1 MAGCNNNSENNKE
14 CYWEKGGVLMKNEKI
29 TIIVPIYNGEIYI
42 KKLVE
47 KLKEQKGNFS
57 IELIALV
64 SFSKDKS
71 LEISKKLFDKVLE
84 IKKFNHA
91 KTRHEGALIA
101 EGDILVFITQDILPY
116 DNNWLKEL
124 VNPLN
129 ENIIAS
135 FSKQIAYEEHSE
147 IEKIIRRFNY
157 PDENRICNKQNE
169 KVNGRKNIFYSDA
182 SSAILKIE
190 FFKLGGYDFLTPTSE
205 DVYLASKII
214 ESGKSFIYTA
224 KSKIWHS
231 HQLSLKDSYK
241 RYRDIGKFEKLFEKE
256 IDFSK
261 TENEGKKLL
270 MYLIKELIKKR
281 KIKESLYI
289 PFDIG
294 VRWLGYKVGKK
305 I

>member
-1 MAGCNNNSENNKE
+1 
-14 CYWEKGGVLMKNEKI
+14 MKNKKI
-29 TIIVPIYNGEIYI
+29 SIIVPIYNGEIYI

-71 LEISKKLFDKVLE
+71 LEISKELFDKVLE
-84 IKKFNHA
+84 VKKFNHA

-101 EGDILVFITQDILPY
+101 EGNILVFITQDILPY

-124 VNPLN
+124 VSPLN

-157 PDENRICNKQNE
+157 PDENRICNKENG

-182 SSAILKIE
+182 SSAILKDE
-190 FFKLGGYDFLTPTSE
+190 FFKLGGYDFFVPTNE
-205 DVYLASKII
+205 DVYIASKII
-214 ESGKSFIYTA
+214 KNGKSFIYRA
-224 KSKIWHS
+224 ESKIWHS
-231 HQLSLKDSYK
+231 HHLSLKETYK
-241 RYRDIGKFEKLFEKE
+241 RYRDIGKFEKLLKKE

-270 MYLIKELIKKR
+270 IYLIKELIKKR
-281 KIKESLYI
+281 KIDELIYL
-289 PFDIG
+289 PLDIG
-294 VRWLGYKVGKK
+294 ARWMGYKVGKIK
-305 I
+305 LIK

>member
-1 MAGCNNNSENNKE
+1 
-14 CYWEKGGVLMKNEKI
+14 MKNKKI
-29 TIIVPIYNGEIYI
+29 SIIVPIYNGEIYI
-42 KKLVE
+42 KKLVG
-47 KLKEQKGNFS
+47 KLKEQKGDFF

-71 LEISKKLFDKVLE
+71 LEISKELFDKVLE
-84 IKKFNHA
+84 VKKFNHA

-101 EGDILVFITQDILPY
+101 DGDILVFITQDIFPY
-116 DNNWLKEL
+116 DNNWLREL
-124 VNPLN
+124 VNFLN
-129 ENIIAS
+129 EDIIAS
-135 FSKQIAYEEHSE
+135 FSKQVAYEDHSE
-147 IEKIIRRFNY
+147 TEKIIRRFNY

-182 SSAILKIE
+182 SSAILKTE

-214 ESGKSFIYTA
+214 KSGKSFIYTA

-281 KIKESLYI
+281 KIKELLYL

-294 VRWLGYKVGKK
+294 ARWMGYKIGKYK
-305 I
+305 YGDVNK

>member
-1 MAGCNNNSENNKE
+1 MEINK
-14 CYWEKGGVLMKNEKI
+14 KKKI
-29 TIIVPIYNGEIYI
+29 SIIVPIYNGEKYLDKLVKEI
-42 KKLVE
+42 KK
-47 KLKEQKGNFS
+47 QKGNF
-57 IELIALV
+57 ILELIALV
-64 SFSKDKS
+64 TSSLDNS
-71 LEISKKLFDKVLE
+71 LEKSKELFDKVIE
-84 IKKFNHA
+84 VKKFNHA
-91 KTRHEGALIA
+91 KTRHEGALIST
-101 EGDILVFITQDILPY
+101 GDILVFITQDIFPY
-116 DNNWLKEL
+116 DEQWLNNLIR
-124 VNPLN
+124 PLN
-129 ENIIAS
+129 KDIIAS
-135 FSKQIAYEEHSE
+135 FSRQIAYEDHSE
-147 IEKIIRRFNY
+147 IEKIIRLLNY
-157 PDENRICNKQNE
+157 PDKDRICNIENQ
-169 KVNGRKNIFYSDA
+169 KVNGRKNIFFSDA
-182 SSAILKIE
+182 SSAIIRKE
-190 FFKLGGYDFLTPTSE
+190 FFELGGFNLEILTNE

-214 ESGKSFIYTA
+214 ESKKSFIYVA
-224 KSKIWHS
+224 ESKIWHS

>member
-1 MAGCNNNSENNKE
+1 MVGYNNNNKNNKE
-14 CYWEKGGVLMKNEKI
+14 CYWEKGGILMKNKKI
-29 TIIVPIYNGEIYI
+29 SIIVPIYNGEIYI

-71 LEISKKLFDKVLE
+71 LEISKELFDKVLE
-84 IKKFNHA
+84 VKKFNHT

-182 SSAILKIE
+182 SSAILKTE

>member
-1 MAGCNNNSENNKE
+1 
-14 CYWEKGGVLMKNEKI
+14 MKNEKI
-29 TIIVPIYNGEIYI
+29 SIIVPIYNGEKYL

-57 IELIALV
+57 IELIALI
-64 SFSKDKS
+64 SHSKDKS
-71 LEISKKLFDKVLE
+71 LEISKELFDKVLE
-84 IKKFNHA
+84 VKKFNHA
-91 KTRHEGALIA
+91 KTRHRGALIA

-116 DNNWLKEL
+116 DNNWLREL

-129 ENIIAS
+129 ENIFAS

-147 IEKIIRRFNY
+147 TEKIIRRFNY

-169 KVNGRKNIFYSDA
+169 NINGRKNIFYSDA
-182 SSAILKIE
+182 SSAILKEE
-190 FFKLGGYDFLTPTSE
+190 FLKLGGYDFFTPTNE

-214 ESGKSFIYTA
+214 KSGKSFIYIA
-224 KSKIWHS
+224 ESKIWHS

-241 RYRDIGKFEKLFEKE
+241 RYGDIGKFEKLFEKE

-270 MYLIKELIKKR
+270 MYLIKELIKR
-281 KIKESLYI
+281 KKIFELIYL

-294 VRWLGYKVGKK
+294 ARWLGYKIGKYK
-305 I
+305 YGDVNK